1 MNKRKIEIVEVCP
14 RDGFQSIKEFIP
26 TETKIKVINKLIE
39 AGFGRIEI
47 ASFISPKAIPQMADA
62 KEVVAQ
68 VKKDNAGKDLKFLS
82 LVANEKGVVRAVES
96 GVDQITYAISLSE
109 RHNLANVNRSIEE
122 SMAEYDHLIKKYK
135 GEIDFRLGLS
145 AVYGSPFEDE
155 EIPLDSI
162 LRMCEW
168 ALNNGT
174 AEILLADT
182 VGVGDPVGV
191 KKVTEAI
198 VREFGAEKM
207 IGHFHNTRGLALPNT
222 MVALDCGIH
231 KFESAAAGV
240 GGCPFA
246 KGAAGNVST
255 EDLNHMLTK
264 LGYETGV
271 NMKKLGEALRIIES
285 DAHIK
290 PDSYLSRLI

>member
-1 MNKRKIEIVEVCP
+1 MNKRIEIVEVCP

-26 TETKIKVINKLIE
+26 TEIKIKVINKLIE
-39 AGFGRIEI
+39 AGFGRVEI

-62 KEVVAQ
+62 AEVVAN
-68 VKKDNAGKDLKFLS
+68 VKKENADKNLKFLA
-82 LVANEKGVVRAVES
+82 LVANEKGVQRAVEA

-109 RHNLANVNRSIEE
+109 RHNLANVNRTIEE
-122 SMAEYDHLIKKYK
+122 SKAQYEQMIKKYK
-135 GEIDFRLGLS
+135 EVIDFRLGLS

-155 EIPLDSI
+155 EIPLDNI

-174 AEILLADT
+174 VEILLADT

-198 VREFGAEKM
+198 VKEFGTDHM
-207 IGHFHNTRGLALPNT
+207 IGHLHNTRGLALPNT

-231 KFESAAAGV
+231 KFESAAAGM

-271 NMKKLGEALRIIES
+271 DMKKLGEALRIIEN
-285 DAHIK
+285 DAKIK